1 MTPTL
6 NTVVF
11 DLGGVLID
19 WDPRHLYRQLFA
31 DPDEMESF
39 LADVCSMDWH
49 RRFDAGR
56 PIADGIAELVE
67 RHPDLEP
74 MIRAYADRWQ
84 DMFAGE
90 VPGSVGVLEELSA
103 AGVRLLAITNW
114 PGETFP
120 AARERFPFLGRFEGV
135 VVSGDEGVTKPDP
148 RLFGILVDR
157 HGVDPPASLF
167 VDDAP
172 ANVDAAAALGFA
184 TERFTDAASL
194 RDRLVREQLLPR

>member
-1 MTPTL
+1 VTRRL
-6 NTVVF
+6 DTVVF

-19 WDPRHLYRQLFA
+19 WDPRHLYRELFA
-31 DPDEMESF
+31 DEDEMESF
-39 LADVCSMDWH
+39 LAEVCSMDWH

-56 PIADGIAELVE
+56 PIADGIAELVD
-67 RHPDLEP
+67 RHPDHEA
-74 MIRAYADRWQ
+74 MIRAYGDRWQ

-90 VPGSVGVLEELSA
+90 VPGSVAVLEELGA

-148 RLFGILVDR
+148 RLFGILMDR
-157 HGVDPPASLF
+157 HGVDPSGSLF

-172 ANVDAAAALGFA
+172 ANVEAAAALGFA
-184 TERFTDAASL
+184 TERFTDASAL
-194 RDRLVREQLLPR
+194 RARLVRERLLRE

>member
-1 MTPTL
+1 ML
-6 NTVVF
+6 DTVVF

-19 WDPRHLYRQLFA
+19 WDPRHLYRQLFT
-31 DPDEMESF
+31 DEDEMESF

-56 PIADGIAELVE
+56 PIADGIEELVE
-67 RHPDLEP
+67 RHPDHEP
-74 MIRAYADRWQ
+74 MIRAWSDRWQ

-90 VPGSVGVLEELSA
+90 VPGSVAVLEDLSA
-103 AGVRLLAITNW
+103 RGVRLLAITNW

-120 AARERFPFLGRFEGV
+120 AGRERFGFLDRFEGV
-135 VVSGDEGVTKPDP
+135 VVSGDEGVAKPDP

-157 HGVDPPASLF
+157 YCVAPARSLF

-172 ANVDAAAALGFA
+172 ANVEAAAALGFA
-184 TERFTDAASL
+184 TERFTDALAL
-194 RDRLVREQLLPR
+194 RARVVREGLLPE

>member
-1 MTPTL
+1 VTRRL
-6 NTVVF
+6 DTVVF

-19 WDPRHLYRQLFA
+19 WDPRHLYRELFA
-31 DPDEMESF
+31 DEDEMESF
-39 LADVCSMDWH
+39 LAEVCSMDWH

-56 PIADGIAELVE
+56 PIADGIAELVD
-67 RHPDLEP
+67 RYPDHEA
-74 MIRAYADRWQ
+74 MIRAYGDRWQ

-90 VPGSVGVLEELSA
+90 VPGSVAVLEELGA

-148 RLFGILVDR
+148 RLFGILMDR
-157 HGVDPPASLF
+157 HGVDPSGSLF

-172 ANVDAAAALGFA
+172 ANVEAAAALGFA
-184 TERFTDAASL
+184 TERFTDASAL
-194 RDRLVREQLLPR
+194 RARLVRERLLRE